1 MEKESKRNF
10 NLLLTA
16 STFSNLA
23 DGIAGFAYPWL
34 FSLITRDPLLISIV
48 TVLVNLPR
56 LIFVLYA
63 GVIADKYN
71 RQKILIYTRLGQVFL
86 TAGFVALIY
95 INLENI
101 PKRVQ
106 FDEPEFEYKFLI
118 ISAAYILAFMF
129 GLLEVTRDNAAQ
141 AFLPQIVSKEHLP
154 KANGRLFGI
163 EIVTNNFL
171 GTPIGGFLIGI
182 SLITPFLFDTLLMM
196 VSIFF
201 ITNIKGKFER
211 PADYTEQQKNSSEM
225 IKEGVAWLRNNT
237 LLKRLAIY
245 TGVAN
250 FFGSMQFPIM
260 ILFAQEL
267 LDLNAVQY
275 SFLAYGS
282 AIGGLIGSQV
292 ANKINS
298 VLKESKT
305 LLISVALF
313 GVGMFMPY
321 ITSNPFVVAGSFG
334 LSSFGSVL
342 WNVQAVSIRQALIPD
357 NLLGRVNSVY
367 RLLALGLNPVGAIF
381 GGAIVKILDSSFSR
395 EFALRFPFLL
405 SGIFMFIL
413 FLTAPKLLSQKL
425 IDKTKNITMD

>member
-1 MEKESKRNF
+1 MKKESNKNF

-34 FSLITRDPLLISIV
+34 FSLLTRDPLLISIV
-48 TVLVNLPR
+48 SVLVNLPR

-63 GVIADKYN
+63 GVIADKFN

-86 TAGFVALIY
+86 TAIFIILIY
-95 INLENI
+95 INLDNI
-101 PKRVQ
+101 PKVVQ
-106 FDEPEFEYKFLI
+106 FDEPQFDSKFLI
-118 ISAAYILAFMF
+118 ISAAYLLAFMF

-141 AFLPQIVSKEHLP
+141 AFLPQIVSKDNLP

-171 GTPIGGFLIGI
+171 GTPVGGFLIGL
-182 SLITPFLFDTLLMM
+182 SLITPFIFDTLLML
-196 VSIFF
+196 VSVFF
-201 ITNIKGKFER
+201 ITGIKGKFER
-211 PADYTEQQKNSSEM
+211 VENINKDQKTSEM
-225 IKEGVAWLRNNT
+225 IKEGVEWLKNNT

-245 TGVAN
+245 TGIAN

-267 LDLNAVQY
+267 IGLNAIQY
-275 SFLAYGS
+275 SFLAYGA
-282 AIGGLIGSQV
+282 AIGGLVGSQV
-292 ANKINS
+292 ANKINAR
-298 VLKESKT
+298 LEESRT

-313 GVGMFMPY
+313 GIGMFAPY
-321 ITSNPFVVAGSFG
+321 LTTNPFVVAGSFG

-367 RLLALGLNPVGAIF
+367 RLLALGLNPIGAIF
-381 GGAIVKILDSSFSR
+381 GGTIVKILDNSFSR
-395 EFALRFPFLL
+395 EFALKFPFLL
-405 SGIFMFIL
+405 GGIFMLIL
-413 FLTAPKLLSQKL
+413 FLSAPRLLSQKL
-425 IDKTKNITMD
+425 INETKNNTID

>member
-1 MEKESKRNF
+1 MKKESHKNF

-34 FSLITRDPLLISIV
+34 FSLLTRDPLLISIV
-48 TVLVNLPR
+48 SVLVNLPR

-63 GVIADKYN
+63 GVIADKFN
-71 RQKILIYTRLGQVFL
+71 RQKILIFTRLGQVFL
-86 TAGFVALIY
+86 TSIFIVLIY
-95 INLENI
+95 LNLDNI
-101 PKRVQ
+101 PKEVQ
-106 FDEPEFEYKFLI
+106 FNEPQFESKFLI
-118 ISAAYILAFMF
+118 ISAAYLLAFMF

-141 AFLPQIVSKEHLP
+141 AFLPQIVSKDNLP

-171 GTPIGGFLIGI
+171 GTPVGGFLIGL
-182 SLITPFLFDTLLMM
+182 SLITPFIFDTLLML
-196 VSIFF
+196 VSVFF
-201 ITNIKGKFER
+201 ITGIKGKFER
-211 PADYTEQQKNSSEM
+211 PEDINKDQNTSEM
-225 IKEGVAWLRNNT
+225 IREGVEWLKNNT

-245 TGVAN
+245 TGIAN

-267 LDLNAVQY
+267 IGLNAIQY
-275 SFLAYGS
+275 SFIAYGA
-282 AIGGLIGSQV
+282 AIGGLVGSQV
-292 ANKINS
+292 ANKINAK
-298 VLKESKT
+298 LEESKT

-313 GVGMFMPY
+313 GIGMFAPY
-321 ITSNPFVVAGSFG
+321 LTTNPFIVAGSFG

-367 RLLALGLNPVGAIF
+367 RLLALGLNPIGAIF
-381 GGAIVKILDSSFSR
+381 GGAIVKILDNSFSR

-405 SGIFMFIL
+405 GGIFMLIL
-413 FLTAPKLLSQKL
+413 FLSAPRLLSQKL
-425 IDKTKNITMD
+425 INETKNNTID

>member
-1 MEKESKRNF
+1 MKKEPNKNF
-10 NLLLTA
+10 NLLLIA

-34 FSLITRDPLLISIV
+34 FSLLTRDPLLISIV
-48 TVLVNLPR
+48 SVLVNLPR

-63 GVIADKYN
+63 GVIADKFN
-71 RQKILIYTRLGQVFL
+71 RQKILMYTRLGQVFL
-86 TAGFVALIY
+86 TSIFIVLIY
-95 INLENI
+95 LNLDNI
-101 PKRVQ
+101 PKEVQ
-106 FDEPEFEYKFLI
+106 FNEPQFESKFLI
-118 ISAAYILAFMF
+118 ISAAYLLAFMF

-141 AFLPQIVSKEHLP
+141 AFLPQIVSKNNLP

-171 GTPIGGFLIGI
+171 GTPVGGFLIGF
-182 SLITPFLFDTLLMM
+182 SLITPFIFDTLLML
-196 VSIFF
+196 VSVFF
-201 ITNIKGKFER
+201 ITGIKGKFER
-211 PADYTEQQKNSSEM
+211 PEDINKDQNTSEM
-225 IKEGVAWLRNNT
+225 IKEGVEWLKNNT

-245 TGVAN
+245 TGIAN

-267 LDLNAVQY
+267 IGLNAIQY
-275 SFLAYGS
+275 SFLAYGA
-282 AIGGLIGSQV
+282 AIGGLVGSQV
-292 ANKINS
+292 ANKINAK
-298 VLKESKT
+298 LEESKT

-313 GVGMFMPY
+313 GIGMFAPY
-321 ITSNPFVVAGSFG
+321 VTSNPFIVAWSFG

-367 RLLALGLNPVGAIF
+367 RLLALGLNPIGAIF
-381 GGAIVKILDSSFSR
+381 GGAIVKILDNSFSR

-405 SGIFMFIL
+405 GGIFMLIL
-413 FLTAPKLLSQKL
+413 FLSAPRLLSQKL
-425 IDKTKNITMD
+425 INETKNNTID

>member
-1 MEKESKRNF
+1 MKKESHNNF

-34 FSLITRDPLLISIV
+34 FSLLTRDPLLISIV
-48 TVLVNLPR
+48 SVLVNLPR

-63 GVIADKYN
+63 GVIADKFN
-71 RQKILIYTRLGQVFL
+71 RQKILIFTRLGQVFL
-86 TAGFVALIY
+86 TSIFIVLIY
-95 INLENI
+95 LNLDNI
-101 PKRVQ
+101 PKEVQ
-106 FDEPEFEYKFLI
+106 FNEPQFESKFLI
-118 ISAAYILAFMF
+118 ISAAYLLAFMF

-141 AFLPQIVSKEHLP
+141 AFLPQIVSKDNLP

-171 GTPIGGFLIGI
+171 GTPVGGFLIGL
-182 SLITPFLFDTLLMM
+182 SLITPFIFDTLLML
-196 VSIFF
+196 VSVFF
-201 ITNIKGKFER
+201 ITGIKGKFER
-211 PADYTEQQKNSSEM
+211 PEDINKDQNTSEM
-225 IKEGVAWLRNNT
+225 IKEGVEWLKNNT

-245 TGVAN
+245 TGIAN

-267 LDLNAVQY
+267 IGLNAIQY
-275 SFLAYGS
+275 SFLAYGA
-282 AIGGLIGSQV
+282 AIGGLVGSQV
-292 ANKINS
+292 ANKINAK
-298 VLKESKT
+298 LEESKT

-313 GVGMFMPY
+313 GIGMFAPY
-321 ITSNPFVVAGSFG
+321 VTTNPFIVAGSFG

-367 RLLALGLNPVGAIF
+367 RLLALGLNPIGAIF
-381 GGAIVKILDSSFSR
+381 GGAIVKILDNSFSR

-405 SGIFMFIL
+405 GGIFMLIL
-413 FLTAPKLLSQKL
+413 FLSAPRLLSQKL
-425 IDKTKNITMD
+425 INETKNNTID

>member
-1 MEKESKRNF
+1 MKKESHKNF

-34 FSLITRDPLLISIV
+34 FSLLTRDPLLISIV
-48 TVLVNLPR
+48 SVLVNLPR

-63 GVIADKYN
+63 GVIADKFN
-71 RQKILIYTRLGQVFL
+71 RQKILIFTRLGQVFL
-86 TAGFVALIY
+86 TSIFIVLIY
-95 INLENI
+95 LNLDNI
-101 PKRVQ
+101 PKEVQ
-106 FDEPEFEYKFLI
+106 FNEPQFESKFLI
-118 ISAAYILAFMF
+118 ISAAYLLAFMF

-141 AFLPQIVSKEHLP
+141 AFLPQIVSKDHLP

-171 GTPIGGFLIGI
+171 GTPVGGFLIGL
-182 SLITPFLFDTLLMM
+182 SLITPFIFDTLLML
-196 VSIFF
+196 VSVFF
-201 ITNIKGKFER
+201 ITGIKGKFER
-211 PADYTEQQKNSSEM
+211 PEDINKDQNTSEM
-225 IKEGVAWLRNNT
+225 IREGVEWLKNNT

-245 TGVAN
+245 TGIAN

-267 LDLNAVQY
+267 IGLNAIQY
-275 SFLAYGS
+275 SFLAYGA
-282 AIGGLIGSQV
+282 AIGGLVGSQI
-292 ANKINS
+292 ANKINAK
-298 VLKESKT
+298 LEESKT

-313 GVGMFMPY
+313 GIGMFAPY
-321 ITSNPFVVAGSFG
+321 LTTNPFIVAGSFG

-367 RLLALGLNPVGAIF
+367 RLLALGLNPIGAIF
-381 GGAIVKILDSSFSR
+381 GGAIVKILDNSFSR

-405 SGIFMFIL
+405 GGIFMLIL
-413 FLTAPKLLSQKL
+413 FLSAPRLLSQKL
-425 IDKTKNITMD
+425 INETKNNTID

>member
-1 MEKESKRNF
+1 MKKESNKNF

-34 FSLITRDPLLISIV
+34 FSLLTRDPLLISIV
-48 TVLVNLPR
+48 SVLVNLPR

-63 GVIADKYN
+63 GVIADKFN
-71 RQKILIYTRLGQVFL
+71 RQKILIFTRLGQVFL
-86 TAGFVALIY
+86 TSIFIVLIY
-95 INLENI
+95 LNLDNI
-101 PKRVQ
+101 PKEVQ
-106 FDEPEFEYKFLI
+106 FNEPQFESKFLI
-118 ISAAYILAFMF
+118 ISAAYLLAFMF

-141 AFLPQIVSKEHLP
+141 AFLPQIVSKDNLP

-171 GTPIGGFLIGI
+171 GTPVGGFLIGL
-182 SLITPFLFDTLLMM
+182 SLITPFIFDTLLML
-196 VSIFF
+196 VSVFF
-201 ITNIKGKFER
+201 ITGIKGKFER
-211 PADYTEQQKNSSEM
+211 VENINKDQKTSEM
-225 IKEGVAWLRNNT
+225 IKEGVEWLKNNT
-237 LLKRLAIY
+237 LLKRLAVY
-245 TGVAN
+245 TGIAN

-267 LDLNAVQY
+267 IGLNAIQY
-275 SFLAYGS
+275 SFLAYGA
-282 AIGGLIGSQV
+282 AIGGLVGSQV
-292 ANKINS
+292 ANKINAR
-298 VLKESKT
+298 LEESRT

-313 GVGMFMPY
+313 GIGMFAPY
-321 ITSNPFVVAGSFG
+321 LTTNPFVVAGSFG

-367 RLLALGLNPVGAIF
+367 RLLALGLNPIGAIF
-381 GGAIVKILDSSFSR
+381 GGTIVKILDNSFSR

-405 SGIFMFIL
+405 GGIFMLIL
-413 FLTAPKLLSQKL
+413 FLSAPRLLSQKL
-425 IDKTKNITMD
+425 INETKNNTID

>member
-1 MEKESKRNF
+1 MKKESNKNF

-34 FSLITRDPLLISIV
+34 FSLLTRDPLLISIV
-48 TVLVNLPR
+48 SVLVNLPR

-63 GVIADKYN
+63 GVIADKFN
-71 RQKILIYTRLGQVFL
+71 RQKILIYTRMGQVFL
-86 TAGFVALIY
+86 TSIFIILIY
-95 INLENI
+95 INLDNI
-101 PKRVQ
+101 PKVVQ
-106 FDEPEFEYKFLI
+106 FDEPQFDSKFLI
-118 ISAAYILAFMF
+118 ISAAYLLAFMF

-141 AFLPQIVSKEHLP
+141 AFLPQIVSKDNLP

-163 EIVTNNFL
+163 EIVTNSFL
-171 GTPIGGFLIGI
+171 GTPVGGFLIGF
-182 SLITPFLFDTLLMM
+182 SLITPFIFDTLLML

-201 ITNIKGKFER
+201 ITGIKGKFER
-211 PADYTEQQKNSSEM
+211 PEVINKEQNTSEM
-225 IKEGVAWLRNNT
+225 IKEGVEWLKNNT

-245 TGVAN
+245 TGIAN

-267 LDLNAVQY
+267 IGLNAIQY
-275 SFLAYGS
+275 SFLAYGA
-282 AIGGLIGSQV
+282 AIGGLVGSQV
-292 ANKINS
+292 ANKVNAR
-298 VLKESKT
+298 LEESKT

-313 GVGMFMPY
+313 GIGMFAPY
-321 ITSNPFVVAGSFG
+321 VTTNPFIVAGSFG

-367 RLLALGLNPVGAIF
+367 RLLALGLNPIGAIF

-425 IDKTKNITMD
+425 IDKTKNIPID

>member
-1 MEKESKRNF
+1 MKKESHKNF

-34 FSLITRDPLLISIV
+34 FSLLTRDPLLISIV
-48 TVLVNLPR
+48 SVLVNLPR

-63 GVIADKYN
+63 GVIADKFN

-86 TAGFVALIY
+86 TSIFIVLIY
-95 INLENI
+95 LNLDNI
-101 PKRVQ
+101 PKEVQ
-106 FDEPEFEYKFLI
+106 FNEPQFDSKFLI
-118 ISAAYILAFMF
+118 ISAAYLLAFMF

-141 AFLPQIVSKEHLP
+141 AFLPQIVSKNDLP

-171 GTPIGGFLIGI
+171 GTPVGGFLIGL
-182 SLITPFLFDTLLMM
+182 SLITPFIFDTLLML
-196 VSIFF
+196 VSVFF
-201 ITNIKGKFER
+201 ITGIKGKFER
-211 PADYTEQQKNSSEM
+211 PEDINKDQNTSEM
-225 IKEGVAWLRNNT
+225 IKEGVEWLKNNT

-245 TGVAN
+245 TGIAN

-267 LDLNAVQY
+267 IGLNAIQY
-275 SFLAYGS
+275 SFLAYGA
-282 AIGGLIGSQV
+282 AIGGLVGSQV
-292 ANKINS
+292 ANKINAK
-298 VLKESKT
+298 LEESKT

-313 GVGMFMPY
+313 GIGMFAPY
-321 ITSNPFVVAGSFG
+321 LTTNPFIVAGSFG

-367 RLLALGLNPVGAIF
+367 RLLALGLNPIGAIF
-381 GGAIVKILDSSFSR
+381 GGAIVKILDNSFSR

-405 SGIFMFIL
+405 GGIFMLIL
-413 FLTAPKLLSQKL
+413 FLSAPRLLSQKL
-425 IDKTKNITMD
+425 INETKNNTID

>member
-1 MEKESKRNF
+1 MKKESNKNF

-34 FSLITRDPLLISIV
+34 FSLLTRDPLLISIV
-48 TVLVNLPR
+48 SVLVNLPR

-63 GVIADKYN
+63 GVIADKFN
-71 RQKILIYTRLGQVFL
+71 RQKILIFTRLGQVFL
-86 TAGFVALIY
+86 TSIFIVLIY
-95 INLENI
+95 LNLDNI
-101 PKRVQ
+101 PKEVQ
-106 FDEPEFEYKFLI
+106 FNEPRFESKFLI
-118 ISAAYILAFMF
+118 ISAAYLLAFMF

-141 AFLPQIVSKEHLP
+141 AFLPQIVSKDNLP

-171 GTPIGGFLIGI
+171 GTPVGGFLIGL
-182 SLITPFLFDTLLMM
+182 SLITPFIFDTLLML
-196 VSIFF
+196 VSVFF
-201 ITNIKGKFER
+201 ITGIKGKFER
-211 PADYTEQQKNSSEM
+211 VENINKDQKTSEM
-225 IKEGVAWLRNNT
+225 IKEGVEWLKNNT

-245 TGVAN
+245 TGIAN

-267 LDLNAVQY
+267 IGLNAIQY
-275 SFLAYGS
+275 SFLAYGA
-282 AIGGLIGSQV
+282 AIGGLVGSQV
-292 ANKINS
+292 ANKINAR
-298 VLKESKT
+298 LEESRT

-313 GVGMFMPY
+313 GIGMFAPY
-321 ITSNPFVVAGSFG
+321 LTTNPFVVAGSFG

-367 RLLALGLNPVGAIF
+367 RLLALGLNPIGAIF
-381 GGAIVKILDSSFSR
+381 GGTIVKILDNSFSR

-405 SGIFMFIL
+405 GGIFMLIL
-413 FLTAPKLLSQKL
+413 FLSAPRLLSQKL
-425 IDKTKNITMD
+425 INETKNNTID

>member
-1 MEKESKRNF
+1 MKKESHKNF

-34 FSLITRDPLLISIV
+34 FSLLTRDPLLISIV
-48 TVLVNLPR
+48 SVLVNLPR

-63 GVIADKYN
+63 GVIADKFN

-86 TAGFVALIY
+86 TSIFIVLIY
-95 INLENI
+95 LNLDNI
-101 PKRVQ
+101 PKEVQ
-106 FDEPEFEYKFLI
+106 FNEPQFDSKYLI
-118 ISAAYILAFMF
+118 ISAAYLLAFMF

-141 AFLPQIVSKEHLP
+141 AFLPQIVSKDNLP

-171 GTPIGGFLIGI
+171 GTPVGGFLIGL
-182 SLITPFLFDTLLMM
+182 SLITPFIFDTLLML
-196 VSIFF
+196 VSVFF
-201 ITNIKGKFER
+201 ITGIKGKFER
-211 PADYTEQQKNSSEM
+211 PEDINKDQNTSEM
-225 IKEGVAWLRNNT
+225 IKEGVEWLKNNT

-245 TGVAN
+245 TGIAN

-267 LDLNAVQY
+267 IGLNAIQY
-275 SFLAYGS
+275 SFLAYGA
-282 AIGGLIGSQV
+282 AIGGLVGSQV
-292 ANKINS
+292 ANKINAK
-298 VLKESKT
+298 LEESKT

-313 GVGMFMPY
+313 GIGMFAPY
-321 ITSNPFVVAGSFG
+321 LTTNPFIVAGSFG

-367 RLLALGLNPVGAIF
+367 RLLALGLNPIGAIF
-381 GGAIVKILDSSFSR
+381 GGTIVKILDNSFSR

-405 SGIFMFIL
+405 GGIFMLIL
-413 FLTAPKLLSQKL
+413 FLSAPRLLSQKL
-425 IDKTKNITMD
+425 INETKNNTID

>member
-1 MEKESKRNF
+1 MKKESNKNF

-34 FSLITRDPLLISIV
+34 FSLLTRDPLLISIV
-48 TVLVNLPR
+48 SVLVNLPR

-63 GVIADKYN
+63 GVIADKFN
-71 RQKILIYTRLGQVFL
+71 RQKILIFTRLGQVFL
-86 TAGFVALIY
+86 TSIFIVLIY
-95 INLENI
+95 LNLDNI
-101 PKRVQ
+101 PKEVQ
-106 FDEPEFEYKFLI
+106 FNEPQFESKFLI
-118 ISAAYILAFMF
+118 ISAAYLLAFMF

-141 AFLPQIVSKEHLP
+141 AFLPQIVSKDNLP

-171 GTPIGGFLIGI
+171 GTPVGGFLIGL
-182 SLITPFLFDTLLMM
+182 SLITPFIFDTLLML
-196 VSIFF
+196 VSVFF
-201 ITNIKGKFER
+201 IMGIKGKFER
-211 PADYTEQQKNSSEM
+211 VENINKDQKTSEM
-225 IKEGVAWLRNNT
+225 IKEGVEWLKNNT

-245 TGVAN
+245 TGIAN

-267 LDLNAVQY
+267 IGLNAIQY
-275 SFLAYGS
+275 SFLAYGA
-282 AIGGLIGSQV
+282 AIGGLVGSQV
-292 ANKINS
+292 ANKINAR
-298 VLKESKT
+298 LEESRT

-313 GVGMFMPY
+313 GIGMFAPY
-321 ITSNPFVVAGSFG
+321 LTTNPFVVAGSFG

-367 RLLALGLNPVGAIF
+367 RLLALGLNPIGAIF
-381 GGAIVKILDSSFSR
+381 GGTIVKILDNSFSR

-405 SGIFMFIL
+405 GGIFMLIL
-413 FLTAPKLLSQKL
+413 FLSAPRLLSQKL
-425 IDKTKNITMD
+425 INETKNNTID

>member
-1 MEKESKRNF
+1 MQKESHKNF

-34 FSLITRDPLLISIV
+34 FSLLTRDPLLISIV
-48 TVLVNLPR
+48 SVLVNLPR

-63 GVIADKYN
+63 GVIADKFN
-71 RQKILIYTRLGQVFL
+71 RQKILIFTRLGQVFL
-86 TAGFVALIY
+86 TSIFIVLIY
-95 INLENI
+95 LNLDNI
-101 PKRVQ
+101 PKEVQ
-106 FDEPEFEYKFLI
+106 FNEPQFESKFLI
-118 ISAAYILAFMF
+118 ISAAYLLAFMF

-141 AFLPQIVSKEHLP
+141 AFLPQIVSKDNLP

-171 GTPIGGFLIGI
+171 GTPVGGFLIGL
-182 SLITPFLFDTLLMM
+182 SLITPFIFDTLLML
-196 VSIFF
+196 VSVFF
-201 ITNIKGKFER
+201 ITGIKGKFER
-211 PADYTEQQKNSSEM
+211 PEDINKDQNTSEM
-225 IKEGVAWLRNNT
+225 IREGVEWLKNNT

-245 TGVAN
+245 TGIAN

-267 LDLNAVQY
+267 IGLNAIQY
-275 SFLAYGS
+275 SFLAYGA
-282 AIGGLIGSQV
+282 AIGGLVGSQV
-292 ANKINS
+292 ANKVNAR
-298 VLKESKT
+298 LEESKT

-313 GVGMFMPY
+313 GIGMFAPY
-321 ITSNPFVVAGSFG
+321 VTTNPFIVAGSFG

-367 RLLALGLNPVGAIF
+367 RLLALGLNPIGAIF

-425 IDKTKNITMD
+425 IDKTKNIPID

>member
-1 MEKESKRNF
+1 MKKESHKNF

-34 FSLITRDPLLISIV
+34 FSLLTRDPLLISIV
-48 TVLVNLPR
+48 SVLVNLPR

-63 GVIADKYN
+63 GVIADKFN
-71 RQKILIYTRLGQVFL
+71 RQKILIFTRLGQVFL
-86 TAGFVALIY
+86 TSIFIVLIY
-95 INLENI
+95 LNLDNI
-101 PKRVQ
+101 PKEVQ
-106 FDEPEFEYKFLI
+106 FNEPQFESKFLI
-118 ISAAYILAFMF
+118 ISAAYLLAFMF

-141 AFLPQIVSKEHLP
+141 AFLPQIVSKDNLP

-171 GTPIGGFLIGI
+171 GTPVGGFLIGL
-182 SLITPFLFDTLLMM
+182 SLITPFIFDTLLML
-196 VSIFF
+196 VSVFF
-201 ITNIKGKFER
+201 ITGIKGKFER
-211 PADYTEQQKNSSEM
+211 VENINKDQKTSEM
-225 IKEGVAWLRNNT
+225 IKEGVEWLKNNT

-245 TGVAN
+245 TGIAN

-267 LDLNAVQY
+267 IGLNAIQY
-275 SFLAYGS
+275 SFLAYGA
-282 AIGGLIGSQV
+282 AIGGLVGSQV
-292 ANKINS
+292 ANKINAR
-298 VLKESKT
+298 LEESRT

-313 GVGMFMPY
+313 GIGMFAPY
-321 ITSNPFVVAGSFG
+321 LTTNPFVVAGSFG

-367 RLLALGLNPVGAIF
+367 RLLALGLNPIGAIF
-381 GGAIVKILDSSFSR
+381 GGTIVKILDNSFSR

-405 SGIFMFIL
+405 GGIFMLIL
-413 FLTAPKLLSQKL
+413 FLSAPKLLSQKL
-425 IDKTKNITMD
+425 INETKNNTID

>member
-1 MEKESKRNF
+1 MKKESNKNF

-34 FSLITRDPLLISIV
+34 FSLLTRDPLLISIV
-48 TVLVNLPR
+48 SVLVNLPR

-63 GVIADKYN
+63 GVIADKFN
-71 RQKILIYTRLGQVFL
+71 RQKILVYTRLGQVFL
-86 TAGFVALIY
+86 TSIFIVLIY
-95 INLENI
+95 INLDNI
-101 PKRVQ
+101 PKVVQ
-106 FDEPEFEYKFLI
+106 FDEPQFESKFLI
-118 ISAAYILAFMF
+118 ISAAYLLAFMF

-141 AFLPQIVSKEHLP
+141 AFLPQIVSKENLP

-163 EIVTNNFL
+163 EIVTNSFL
-171 GTPIGGFLIGI
+171 GTPVGGFLIGF
-182 SLITPFLFDTLLMM
+182 SLITPFIFDTLLML
-196 VSIFF
+196 VSVFF
-201 ITNIKGKFER
+201 ITGIKGKFER
-211 PADYTEQQKNSSEM
+211 TEGINKEQNTSEM
-225 IKEGVAWLRNNT
+225 IKEGVEWLKNNT

-245 TGVAN
+245 TGIAN

-267 LDLNAVQY
+267 IGLNAIQY
-275 SFLAYGS
+275 SFLAYG
-282 AIGGLIGSQV
+282 AATGGLVGSQV
-292 ANKINS
+292 ANKVNAR
-298 VLKESKT
+298 LEESKT

-313 GVGMFMPY
+313 GIGMFAPY
-321 ITSNPFVVAGSFG
+321 VTSNPFIVAGSFG

-367 RLLALGLNPVGAIF
+367 RLLALGLNPIGAIF
-381 GGAIVKILDSSFSR
+381 GGAIVKILDNSFSR

-405 SGIFMFIL
+405 GGIFMLIL
-413 FLTAPKLLSQKL
+413 FLSAPRLLSQKL
-425 IDKTKNITMD
+425 INETKNNSID

>member
-1 MEKESKRNF
+1 MKKESNKNF

-34 FSLITRDPLLISIV
+34 FSLLTRDPLLISIV
-48 TVLVNLPR
+48 SVLVNLPR

-63 GVIADKYN
+63 GVIADKFN
-71 RQKILIYTRLGQVFL
+71 RQKILIFTRLGQVFL
-86 TAGFVALIY
+86 TSIFIVLIY
-95 INLENI
+95 LNLDNI
-101 PKRVQ
+101 PKEVQ
-106 FDEPEFEYKFLI
+106 FNEPQFESKFLI
-118 ISAAYILAFMF
+118 ISAAYLLAFMF

-141 AFLPQIVSKEHLP
+141 AFLPQIVSKDNLP

-171 GTPIGGFLIGI
+171 GTPVGGFLIGL
-182 SLITPFLFDTLLMM
+182 SLITPFIFDTLLML
-196 VSIFF
+196 VSVFF
-201 ITNIKGKFER
+201 ITGIKGKFER
-211 PADYTEQQKNSSEM
+211 VENINKDQKTSEM
-225 IKEGVAWLRNNT
+225 IKEGVEWLKNNT

-245 TGVAN
+245 TGIAN

-267 LDLNAVQY
+267 IGLNAIQY
-275 SFLAYGS
+275 SFLAYGA
-282 AIGGLIGSQV
+282 AIGGLVGSQV
-292 ANKINS
+292 ANKINAR
-298 VLKESKT
+298 LEESRT

-313 GVGMFMPY
+313 GIGMFAPY
-321 ITSNPFVVAGSFG
+321 LTTNPFVVAGSFG

-367 RLLALGLNPVGAIF
+367 RLLALGLNPIGAIF
-381 GGAIVKILDSSFSR
+381 GGTIVKILDNSFSR

-405 SGIFMFIL
+405 GGIFMFIL
-413 FLTAPKLLSQKL
+413 FLSAPRLLSQKL
-425 IDKTKNITMD
+425 INETKNNTID

>member
-1 MEKESKRNF
+1 MKKEPNKNF
-10 NLLLTA
+10 NLLLIA

-34 FSLITRDPLLISIV
+34 FSLLTRDPLLISIV
-48 TVLVNLPR
+48 SVLVNLPR

-63 GVIADKYN
+63 GVIADKFN
-71 RQKILIYTRLGQVFL
+71 RQKILMYTRLGQVFL
-86 TAGFVALIY
+86 TSIFIVLIY
-95 INLENI
+95 LNLDNI
-101 PKRVQ
+101 PKEVQ
-106 FDEPEFEYKFLI
+106 FNEPQFESKFLI
-118 ISAAYILAFMF
+118 ISAAYLLAFMF

-141 AFLPQIVSKEHLP
+141 AFLPQIVSKDNLP

-171 GTPIGGFLIGI
+171 GTPVGGFLIGL
-182 SLITPFLFDTLLMM
+182 SLITPFIFDTLLML
-196 VSIFF
+196 VSVFF
-201 ITNIKGKFER
+201 IMGIKGKFER
-211 PADYTEQQKNSSEM
+211 VENINKDQKTSEM
-225 IKEGVAWLRNNT
+225 IKEGVEWLKNNT

-245 TGVAN
+245 TGIAN

-267 LDLNAVQY
+267 IGLNAIQY
-275 SFLAYGS
+275 SFLAYGA
-282 AIGGLIGSQV
+282 AIGGLVGSQV
-292 ANKINS
+292 ANKINAR
-298 VLKESKT
+298 LEESRT

-313 GVGMFMPY
+313 GIGMFAPY
-321 ITSNPFVVAGSFG
+321 LTTNPFVVAGSFG

-367 RLLALGLNPVGAIF
+367 RLLALGLNPIGAIF
-381 GGAIVKILDSSFSR
+381 GGTIVKILDNSFSR

-405 SGIFMFIL
+405 GGIFMLIL
-413 FLTAPKLLSQKL
+413 FLSAPRLLSQKL
-425 IDKTKNITMD
+425 INETKNNTID

>member
-1 MEKESKRNF
+1 MKKESHKNF

-34 FSLITRDPLLISIV
+34 FSLLTRDPLLISIV
-48 TVLVNLPR
+48 SVLVNLPR

-63 GVIADKYN
+63 GVIADKFN
-71 RQKILIYTRLGQVFL
+71 RQKILIFTRLGQVFL
-86 TAGFVALIY
+86 TSIFIVLIY
-95 INLENI
+95 LNLDNI
-101 PKRVQ
+101 PKEVQ
-106 FDEPEFEYKFLI
+106 FNEPQFESKFLI
-118 ISAAYILAFMF
+118 ISAAYLLAFMF

-141 AFLPQIVSKEHLP
+141 AFLPQIVSKDNLP

-171 GTPIGGFLIGI
+171 GTPVGGFLIGL
-182 SLITPFLFDTLLMM
+182 SLITPFIFDTLLML
-196 VSIFF
+196 VSVFF
-201 ITNIKGKFER
+201 ITGIKGKFER
-211 PADYTEQQKNSSEM
+211 PEDINKDQNTSEM
-225 IKEGVAWLRNNT
+225 IKEGVEWLKNNT

-245 TGVAN
+245 TGIAN

-267 LDLNAVQY
+267 IGLNAIQY
-275 SFLAYGS
+275 SFLAYGA
-282 AIGGLIGSQV
+282 AIGGLVGSQV
-292 ANKINS
+292 ANKINAK
-298 VLKESKT
+298 LEESKT

-313 GVGMFMPY
+313 GIGMFAPY
-321 ITSNPFVVAGSFG
+321 LTTNPFIVAGSFG

-367 RLLALGLNPVGAIF
+367 RLLALGLNPIGAIF
-381 GGAIVKILDSSFSR
+381 GGTIVKILDNSFSR

-405 SGIFMFIL
+405 GGIFMLIL
-413 FLTAPKLLSQKL
+413 FLSAPRLLSQKL
-425 IDKTKNITMD
+425 INETKNNTID

>member
-1 MEKESKRNF
+1 MKKEPNKNF
-10 NLLLTA
+10 NLLLIA

-34 FSLITRDPLLISIV
+34 FSLLTRDPLLISIV
-48 TVLVNLPR
+48 SVLVNLPR

-63 GVIADKYN
+63 GVIADKFN
-71 RQKILIYTRLGQVFL
+71 RQKILMYTRLGQVFL
-86 TAGFVALIY
+86 TSIFIVLIY
-95 INLENI
+95 LNLDNI
-101 PKRVQ
+101 PKEVQ
-106 FDEPEFEYKFLI
+106 FNEPQFESKFLI
-118 ISAAYILAFMF
+118 ISAAYLLAFMF

-141 AFLPQIVSKEHLP
+141 AFLPQIVSKNNLP

-171 GTPIGGFLIGI
+171 GTPVGGFLIGF
-182 SLITPFLFDTLLMM
+182 SLITPFIFDTLLML
-196 VSIFF
+196 VSVFF
-201 ITNIKGKFER
+201 ITGIKGKFER
-211 PADYTEQQKNSSEM
+211 PEDINKDQNTSEM
-225 IKEGVAWLRNNT
+225 IKEGVEWLKKNT

-245 TGVAN
+245 TGIAN

-267 LDLNAVQY
+267 IGLNAIQY
-275 SFLAYGS
+275 SFLAYGA
-282 AIGGLIGSQV
+282 AIGGLVGSQV
-292 ANKINS
+292 ANKINAK
-298 VLKESKT
+298 LEESKT

-313 GVGMFMPY
+313 GIGMFAPY
-321 ITSNPFVVAGSFG
+321 LTTNPFVVAGSFG

-367 RLLALGLNPVGAIF
+367 RLLALGLNPIGAIF
-381 GGAIVKILDSSFSR
+381 GGAIVKILDNSFSR

-405 SGIFMFIL
+405 GGIFMLIL
-413 FLTAPKLLSQKL
+413 FLSAPRLLSQKL
-425 IDKTKNITMD
+425 INETKNNTID

>member
-1 MEKESKRNF
+1 MKKESNKNF

-34 FSLITRDPLLISIV
+34 FSLLTRDPLLISIV
-48 TVLVNLPR
+48 SVLVNLPR

-63 GVIADKYN
+63 GVIADKFN

-86 TAGFVALIY
+86 TSIFIILIY
-95 INLENI
+95 INLDNI
-101 PKRVQ
+101 PKVVQ
-106 FDEPEFEYKFLI
+106 FDEPQFDSKFLI
-118 ISAAYILAFMF
+118 ISAAYLLAFMF

-141 AFLPQIVSKEHLP
+141 AFLPQIVSKDNLP

-163 EIVTNNFL
+163 EIVTNSFL
-171 GTPIGGFLIGI
+171 GTPVGGFLIGF
-182 SLITPFLFDTLLMM
+182 SLITPFIFDTLLML

-201 ITNIKGKFER
+201 ITGIKGKFER
-211 PADYTEQQKNSSEM
+211 PEVINKEQNTSVM
-225 IKEGVAWLRNNT
+225 IKVGVEWLKNNT

-245 TGVAN
+245 TGIAN

-267 LDLNAVQY
+267 IGLNAIQY
-275 SFLAYGS
+275 SFLAYGA
-282 AIGGLIGSQV
+282 AIGGLVGSQV
-292 ANKINS
+292 ANKVNAR
-298 VLKESKT
+298 LEESKT

-313 GVGMFMPY
+313 GIGMFAPY
-321 ITSNPFVVAGSFG
+321 VTTNPFIVAGSFG

-367 RLLALGLNPVGAIF
+367 RLLALGLNPIGAIF

-425 IDKTKNITMD
+425 IDKTKNIPID

>member
-1 MEKESKRNF
+1 MKKESNKNF

-34 FSLITRDPLLISIV
+34 FSLLTRDPLLISIV
-48 TVLVNLPR
+48 SVLVNLPR

-63 GVIADKYN
+63 GVIADKFN

-86 TAGFVALIY
+86 TSLFVLLIY

-101 PKRVQ
+101 PKAVQ
-106 FDEPEFEYKFLI
+106 FNEPQFESKFLI
-118 ISAAYILAFMF
+118 ISTAYLLAFMF

-141 AFLPQIVSKEHLP
+141 AFLPQIVSKDHLP
-154 KANGRLFGI
+154 KANGGLFGI

-171 GTPIGGFLIGI
+171 GTPVGGFLIGL
-182 SLITPFLFDTLLMM
+182 SLITPFIFDTLLMLAS
-196 VSIFF
+196 VFF
-201 ITNIKGKFER
+201 IIGIKGKFER
-211 PADYTEQQKNSSEM
+211 PEKNSKEQNTSEM
-225 IKEGVAWLRNNT
+225 IKEGVNWLKNNT

-267 LDLNAVQY
+267 IGLNAIQY
-275 SFLAYGS
+275 SFLAYGA
-282 AIGGLIGSQV
+282 AIGGLVGSQL
-292 ANKINS
+292 ANKVNARFE
-298 VLKESKT
+298 ESKT

-313 GVGMFMPY
+313 GIGMFVPY
-321 ITSNPFVVAGSFG
+321 VTSNPFVIAGSFG

-342 WNVQAVSIRQALIPD
+342 WNVQAVSIRQSLIPD

-367 RLLALGLNPVGAIF
+367 RLLALGLNPIGALF
-381 GGAIVKILDSSFSR
+381 GGVLVKILNNSFSR

-405 SGIFMFIL
+405 GGIFMLIL
-413 FLTAPKLLSQKL
+413 FLSAPRLLSQKL
-425 IDKTKNITMD
+425 INETKNNTID

>member
-1 MEKESKRNF
+1 MKKESHKNF

-34 FSLITRDPLLISIV
+34 FSLLTRDPLLISIV
-48 TVLVNLPR
+48 SVLVNLPR

-63 GVIADKYN
+63 GVIADKFN

-86 TAGFVALIY
+86 TSIFIVLIY
-95 INLENI
+95 LNLDNI
-101 PKRVQ
+101 PKEVQ
-106 FDEPEFEYKFLI
+106 FNEPQFESKFLI
-118 ISAAYILAFMF
+118 ISAAYLLAFMF

-141 AFLPQIVSKEHLP
+141 AFLPQIVSKDSLP

-171 GTPIGGFLIGI
+171 GTPVGGFLIGL
-182 SLITPFLFDTLLMM
+182 SLITPFIFDTLLML
-196 VSIFF
+196 VSVFF
-201 ITNIKGKFER
+201 ITGIKGKFER
-211 PADYTEQQKNSSEM
+211 PEDINKDQNTSEM
-225 IKEGVAWLRNNT
+225 IKEGVEWLKNNT

-245 TGVAN
+245 TGIAN

-267 LDLNAVQY
+267 IGLNAIQY
-275 SFLAYGS
+275 SFLAYGA
-282 AIGGLIGSQV
+282 AIGGLVGSQV
-292 ANKINS
+292 ANKINAK
-298 VLKESKT
+298 LEESKT

-313 GVGMFMPY
+313 GIGMFAPY
-321 ITSNPFVVAGSFG
+321 VTTNPFIVAGSFG

-367 RLLALGLNPVGAIF
+367 RLLALGLNPIGAIF
-381 GGAIVKILDSSFSR
+381 GGAIVKILDNLFSR

-405 SGIFMFIL
+405 GGIFMLIL
-413 FLTAPKLLSQKL
+413 FLSAPRLLSQKL
-425 IDKTKNITMD
+425 INETKNNTID

>member
-1 MEKESKRNF
+1 MKKESNKNF

-34 FSLITRDPLLISIV
+34 FSLLTRDPLLISIV
-48 TVLVNLPR
+48 SVLVNLPR

-63 GVIADKYN
+63 GVIADKFN
-71 RQKILIYTRLGQVFL
+71 RQKILIFTRLGQVFL
-86 TAGFVALIY
+86 TSIFIVLIY
-95 INLENI
+95 LNLDNI
-101 PKRVQ
+101 PKEVQ
-106 FDEPEFEYKFLI
+106 FNEPQFESKFLI
-118 ISAAYILAFMF
+118 ISAAYLLAFMF

-141 AFLPQIVSKEHLP
+141 AFLPQIVSKDNLP

-171 GTPIGGFLIGI
+171 GTPVGGFLIGL
-182 SLITPFLFDTLLMM
+182 SLITPFIFDTLLML
-196 VSIFF
+196 VSVFF
-201 ITNIKGKFER
+201 ITGIKGKFER
-211 PADYTEQQKNSSEM
+211 PEDINKDQNTSEM
-225 IKEGVAWLRNNT
+225 IREGVEWLKNNT

-245 TGVAN
+245 TGIAN

-267 LDLNAVQY
+267 IGLNAIQY
-275 SFLAYGS
+275 SFLAYGA
-282 AIGGLIGSQV
+282 AIGGLVGSQV
-292 ANKINS
+292 ANKINAK
-298 VLKESKT
+298 LEESKT

-313 GVGMFMPY
+313 GIGMFAPY
-321 ITSNPFVVAGSFG
+321 LTTNPFIVAGSFG

-367 RLLALGLNPVGAIF
+367 RLLALGLNPIGAIF
-381 GGAIVKILDSSFSR
+381 GGAIVKILDNSFSR

-405 SGIFMFIL
+405 GGIFMLIL
-413 FLTAPKLLSQKL
+413 FLSAPRLLSQKL
-425 IDKTKNITMD
+425 INETKNNTID

>member
-1 MEKESKRNF
+1 MKKESNKNF

-34 FSLITRDPLLISIV
+34 FSLLTRDPLLISIV
-48 TVLVNLPR
+48 SVLVNLPR

-63 GVIADKYN
+63 GVIADKFN

-86 TAGFVALIY
+86 TSIFIVLIY
-95 INLENI
+95 LNLDNI
-101 PKRVQ
+101 PKEVQ
-106 FDEPEFEYKFLI
+106 FNEPQFESKFLI
-118 ISAAYILAFMF
+118 ISAAYLLAFMF

-141 AFLPQIVSKEHLP
+141 AFLPQIVSKDSLP

-171 GTPIGGFLIGI
+171 GTPVGGFLIGL
-182 SLITPFLFDTLLMM
+182 SLITPFIFDTLLML
-196 VSIFF
+196 VSVFF
-201 ITNIKGKFER
+201 ITGIKGKFER
-211 PADYTEQQKNSSEM
+211 PEDINKDQNTSEM
-225 IKEGVAWLRNNT
+225 IKEGVEWLKNNT

-245 TGVAN
+245 TGIAN

-267 LDLNAVQY
+267 IGLNAIQY
-275 SFLAYGS
+275 SFLAYGA
-282 AIGGLIGSQV
+282 AIGGLVGSQV
-292 ANKINS
+292 ANKINAK
-298 VLKESKT
+298 LEESKT

-313 GVGMFMPY
+313 GIGMFAPY
-321 ITSNPFVVAGSFG
+321 VTTNPFIVAGSFG

-367 RLLALGLNPVGAIF
+367 RLLALGLNPIGAIF
-381 GGAIVKILDSSFSR
+381 GGAIVKILDNSFSR

-405 SGIFMFIL
+405 GGIFMLIL
-413 FLTAPKLLSQKL
+413 FLSAPRLLSQKL
-425 IDKTKNITMD
+425 INETKNNTID

>member
-1 MEKESKRNF
+1 MKKEPNKNF
-10 NLLLTA
+10 NLLLIA

-34 FSLITRDPLLISIV
+34 FSLLTRDPLLISIV
-48 TVLVNLPR
+48 SVLVNLPR

-63 GVIADKYN
+63 GVIADKFN
-71 RQKILIYTRLGQVFL
+71 RQKILMYTRLGQVFL
-86 TAGFVALIY
+86 TSIFIVLIY
-95 INLENI
+95 LNLDNI
-101 PKRVQ
+101 PKEVQ
-106 FDEPEFEYKFLI
+106 FNEPQFESKFLI
-118 ISAAYILAFMF
+118 ISAAYLLAFMF

-141 AFLPQIVSKEHLP
+141 AFLPQIVSKDNLP

-171 GTPIGGFLIGI
+171 GTPVGGFLIGL
-182 SLITPFLFDTLLMM
+182 SLITPFIFDTLLML
-196 VSIFF
+196 VSVFF
-201 ITNIKGKFER
+201 IRGIKGKFER
-211 PADYTEQQKNSSEM
+211 VENINKDQKTSEM
-225 IKEGVAWLRNNT
+225 IKEGVEWLKNNT

-245 TGVAN
+245 TGIAN

-267 LDLNAVQY
+267 IGLNAIQY
-275 SFLAYGS
+275 SFLAYGA
-282 AIGGLIGSQV
+282 AIGGLVGSQV
-292 ANKINS
+292 ANKINAR
-298 VLKESKT
+298 LEESRT

-313 GVGMFMPY
+313 GIGMFAPY
-321 ITSNPFVVAGSFG
+321 LTTNPFVVAGSFG

-367 RLLALGLNPVGAIF
+367 RLLALGLNPIGAIF
-381 GGAIVKILDSSFSR
+381 GGTIVKILDNSFSR

-405 SGIFMFIL
+405 GGIFMLIL
-413 FLTAPKLLSQKL
+413 FLSAPRLLSQKL
-425 IDKTKNITMD
+425 INETKNNTID

>member
-1 MEKESKRNF
+1 MKKESHKNF

-34 FSLITRDPLLISIV
+34 FSLLTRDPFLISIV
-48 TVLVNLPR
+48 SVLVNLPR

-71 RQKILIYTRLGQVFL
+71 RQKILIFTRLGQVFL
-86 TAGFVALIY
+86 TSIFIVLIY
-95 INLENI
+95 LNLDNI
-101 PKRVQ
+101 PKEVQ
-106 FDEPEFEYKFLI
+106 FNEPQFESKFLI
-118 ISAAYILAFMF
+118 ISAAYLLAFMF

-141 AFLPQIVSKEHLP
+141 AFLPQIVSKDNLP

-171 GTPIGGFLIGI
+171 GTPVGGFLIGL
-182 SLITPFLFDTLLMM
+182 SLITPFIFDTLLML
-196 VSIFF
+196 VSVFF
-201 ITNIKGKFER
+201 ITGIKGKFER
-211 PADYTEQQKNSSEM
+211 PEDINKDQNTSEM
-225 IKEGVAWLRNNT
+225 IKEGVEWLKNNT

-245 TGVAN
+245 TGIAN

-267 LDLNAVQY
+267 IGLNAIQY
-275 SFLAYGS
+275 SFLAYGA
-282 AIGGLIGSQV
+282 AIGGLVGSQV
-292 ANKINS
+292 ANKINAK
-298 VLKESKT
+298 LEESKT

-313 GVGMFMPY
+313 GIGMFAPY
-321 ITSNPFVVAGSFG
+321 VTTNPFIVAGSFG

-367 RLLALGLNPVGAIF
+367 RLLALGLNPIGAIF
-381 GGAIVKILDSSFSR
+381 GGAIVKILDNSFSR

-405 SGIFMFIL
+405 GGIFMLIL
-413 FLTAPKLLSQKL
+413 FLSAPRLLSQKL
-425 IDKTKNITMD
+425 INETKNNTID